1 MKDLIIG
8 FCELIEYG
16 FDINIACLEDAAW
29 WAEFEWIKDGEV
41 TDIGQKIYSTY
52 WEPMGA

>member
-16 FDINIACLEDAAW
+16 FDINIACLEDAVW
-29 WAEFEWIKDGEV
+29 WAELEWIKDGKV
-41 TDIGQKIYSTY
+41 TDIGQKIYDTY
-52 WEPMGA
+52 WY